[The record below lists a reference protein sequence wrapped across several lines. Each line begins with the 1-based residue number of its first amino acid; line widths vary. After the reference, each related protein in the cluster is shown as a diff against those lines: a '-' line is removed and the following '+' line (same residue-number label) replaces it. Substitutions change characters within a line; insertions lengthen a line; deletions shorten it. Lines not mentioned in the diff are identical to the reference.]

1 MQVLGEILTNGK
13 FISPDELQYALDRQK
28 RTNELLGEILVDM
41 GVLDAKDLEIIL
53 SIQDISSPKDAV
65 GLAAGIR
72 RLLGELL
79 LRSRRIT
86 LGQLEFALREQERT
100 GERLGEVFVRLG
112 LLSKSELNTLLTFQR
127 TQSGEIPGSELLRLG
142 TLLLATG
149 YIVVEELEK
158 ALACKGPEKRL
169 GKVLVELG
177 HVHSDH
183 LDHCLRLQYRLVSAA
198 LITALSHA
206 HEASKEP
213 VRGANMLNA
222 ARNIVEVNRN
232 G

>member
-1 MQVLGEILTNGK
+1 MLGQILTNGK
-13 FISPDELQYALDRQK
+13 FISSDELQSALERQR
-28 RTNELLGEILVDM
+28 RTHELLGDILVDM
-41 GVLDAKDLEIIL
+41 GVLEEKELEIVL
-53 SIQDISSPKDAV
+53 SIQDLSSPTDAV
-65 GLAAGIR
+65 GLAAGNR

-79 LRSRRIT
+79 LSGRRIT
-86 LGQLEFALREQERT
+86 LGQLEFALKEQERT
-100 GERLGEVFVRLG
+100 GERLGEIFVRLG
-112 LLSKSELNTLLTFQR
+112 LLGKPELNTVLTFQK

-149 YIVVEELEK
+149 YIVGEELEK
-158 ALACKGPEKRL
+158 ALACKGPEKKL
-169 GKVLVELG
+169 GQALVELG
-177 HVHSDH
+177 HVQSDH

-206 HEASKEP
+206 RDASNEP

-222 ARNIVEVNRN
+222 AKNIVEANRN